1 MNLKRQQD
9 QQETGQLLQQ
19 QQQSVTPSAI
29 ATFAAAEE
37 ATLASLATAITALGT
52 GITALD
58 ALITTLQNSGGTIS
72 AADQA
77 TLDQIQAQS
86 KALVAQAA
94 AISTTPPGTPVP
106 ITPAP

>member
-1 MNLKRQQD
+1 MKRM
-9 QQETGQLLQQ
+9 QEQPELGQMTQQ
-19 QQQSVTPSAI
+19 QQHSVTPSAI
-29 ATFAAAEE
+29 QAFAAAEQ

>member
-1 MNLKRQQD
+1 VRD
-9 QQETGQLLQQ
+9 QQQQQPEQMQQQ

-29 ATFAAAEE
+29 QTFAAAEQ
-37 ATLASLATAITALGT
+37 ATLASLATAITTVGT
-52 GITALD
+52 GVIALD
-58 ALITTLQNSGGTIS
+58 ALITTLQNSPGTIS

-77 TLDQIQAQS
+77 TLDQIQAAS
-86 KALVAQAA
+86 KALVAQVN

>member
-1 MNLKRQQD
+1 MQ
-9 QQETGQLLQQ
+9 QQ

-29 ATFAAAEE
+29 QAFAAAEG

-52 GITALD
+52 GIAAQD
-58 ALITTLQNSGGTIS
+58 ALITTLQNSPGAITP
-72 AADQA
+72 ADQA
-77 TLDQIQAQS
+77 TLDQLQTVTKGLLTQAQ
-86 KALVAQAA
+86 